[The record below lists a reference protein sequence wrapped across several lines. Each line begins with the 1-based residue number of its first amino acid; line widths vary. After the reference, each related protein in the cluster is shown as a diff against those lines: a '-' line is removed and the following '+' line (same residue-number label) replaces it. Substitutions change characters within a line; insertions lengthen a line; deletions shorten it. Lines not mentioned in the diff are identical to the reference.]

1 LISNTRVPGP
11 QVPGAGSATQEAE
24 RRVFAKI
31 AWRLMPILTLSYIL
45 NYLDRT
51 NVSFAAL
58 TMNEAIGLTATQFG
72 IGAGIFF
79 LGYCLLEVPS
89 NLVLYRVGARIWISR
104 IMISW
109 GLVSA
114 AMSLAVGPTSFYFL
128 RALLGAAEAGFFPGV
143 AFYLATWFPAEYR
156 TRIVAWFMVAIPIS
170 SVIGGP
176 VSGLLLSM
184 DGTAGLAGWQWLF
197 LAEGLPAV
205 FVGASLLWLMADSPE
220 NTAWLTDEEKQIV
233 RRRLQA
239 EHRPKEVKRLAL
251 AVKDVRVLILAG
263 IQFGFLVG
271 SYGIGIFMPQ
281 ILDTGALSDVQ
292 IGFVTSGCYLVASIG
307 MILWA
312 GYVDRGHSKIVNLAL
327 ACGLAAIG
335 FLGAIVFA
343 DNLWL
348 SVPWMAVA
356 VTGVNGARAIFWTIP
371 PRFLTGMAAAG
382 GLAFINSIGTT
393 GGFVGP
399 TVMGWLTDQTGSF
412 SAGLLAMSGFLF
424 VSAMLAW
431 SLRRYAPGE

>member
-1 LISNTRVPGP
+1 MLSGTN
-11 QVPGAGSATQEAE
+11 QVTHEAE

-31 AWRLMPILTLSYIL
+31 GWRLMPILTLSYIL

-58 TMNEAIGLTATQFG
+58 SMNEAIGLTATQFG
-72 IGAGIFF
+72 VGAGIFF
-79 LGYCLLEVPS
+79 LGYCLLEIPS
-89 NLVLYRVGARIWISR
+89 NLALYRVGARIWISR
-104 IMISW
+104 IMITW

-114 AMSLAVGPTSFYFL
+114 GMSLAVGPTSFYVL

-156 TRIVAWFMVAIPIS
+156 TRIIAWFMVAIPIS

-205 FVGASLLWLMADSPE
+205 LVGLSLLWLMSDTPE
-220 NTAWLTDEEKQIV
+220 NTAWLTDEEKRIV
-233 RRRLQA
+233 RQRLQS
-239 EHRPKEVKRLAL
+239 EQRPKEVRRLSV
-251 AVKDVRVLILAG
+251 AVRDVRVLILAG

-281 ILDTGALSDVQ
+281 ILNTGRNAGLLSDVE
-292 IGFVTSGCYLVASIG
+292 IGFVTSGCYAVASVG

-312 GYVDRGHSKIVNLAL
+312 GYVDRGHSKVANLAL
-327 ACGLAAIG
+327 ACGLSACG
-335 FLGAIVFA
+335 FLGAILFA
-343 DNLWL
+343 DNLWV
-348 SVPWMAVA
+348 SVAWMAVA

-371 PRFLTGMAAAG
+371 PRFLTGIAAAG

-399 TVMGWLTDQTGSF
+399 TVMGWLTDRTGSF
-412 SAGLLAMSGFLF
+412 SAGLLAMSGFLLA
-424 VSAMLAW
+424 SAILAW
-431 SLRRYAPGE
+431 SLRRFAPGE

>member
-1 LISNTRVPGP
+1 VTDTGLSP
-11 QVPGAGSATQEAE
+11 ATADAE

-31 AWRLMPILTLSYIL
+31 GWRLMPILILSYIL

-58 TMNEAIGLTATQFG
+58 TMNEAIGLTAAQFG
-72 IGAGIFF
+72 LGSGIFF

-89 NLVLYRVGARIWISR
+89 NLALYRVGARVWISR

-114 AMSLAVGPTSFYFL
+114 AMALAVGPTSFYVL

-156 TRIVAWFMVAIPIS
+156 TRIIAWFMVAIPIS

-176 VSGLLLSM
+176 VSGLLLRM
-184 DGTAGLAGWQWLF
+184 DGVAGLAGWQWLF
-197 LAEGLPAV
+197 LVEGLPV
-205 FVGASLLWLMADSPE
+205 VIVGLSLLWLLSDTPE
-220 NTAWLTDEEKQIV
+220 NAAWLSDEEKAIV
-233 RRRLQA
+233 RNRLKS
-239 EHRPKEVKRLAL
+239 ESRPKEVRRLSL
-251 AVKDVRVLILAG
+251 AVRDPRVLILAG

-271 SYGIGIFMPQ
+271 SYGIGLFLPQ
-281 ILDTGALSDVQ
+281 ILDTGRLSDVQ
-292 IGFVTSGCYLVASIG
+292 IGFVTSACYAVASIG
-307 MILWA
+307 MIVWA
-312 GYVDRGHSKIVNLAL
+312 GFVDRGASKVVNLAL
-327 ACGLAAIG
+327 ACALSACG
-335 FLGAIVFA
+335 FLGAILFRDQFWVSVF
-343 DNLWL
+343 
-348 SVPWMAVA
+348 WMAVA
-356 VTGVNGARAIFWTIP
+356 VTGINGARAIFWTIP

-399 TVMGWLTDQTGSF
+399 YVFGWLREETGSF
-412 SAGLLAMSGFLF
+412 TAGLLALFGFL
-424 VSAMLAW
+424 VAASVLAL
-431 SLRRYAPGE
+431 SLRRLAPGE